1 MGSSA
6 KSFKMLGH
14 IVLALCLVQRSLSLT
29 LTKKN
34 EIQKSGDPFSDN
46 YIDEVLA
53 NLRDMVI
60 TNNLDP
66 AELPDAETGF
76 SDTVLGITWHGSA
89 KLYNGKFWGLST
101 IARTGDTSFNVDGTK
116 VRLTAHV
123 GVNRPSAHYDAR
135 AEFMGISVGAGVTAD
150 IADFEIYLDAEM
162 DILDGAGLQLTNFA
176 ISHVGKITVDVSG
189 LGPLNWILETLVSF
203 VDTFLKDWIVSLV
216 EGPLKDLIQ
225 DLLNK
230 YVPDIPH
237 TLM

>member
-1 MGSSA
+1 MGVLTM
-6 KSFKMLGH
+6 ML
-14 IVLALCLVQRSLSLT
+14 LLSLLSLSFILPISA
-29 LTKKN
+29 LVRVSPQDYAPLSPAPVSLPLKVR
-34 EIQKSGDPFSDN
+34 DPSSDD
-46 YIDEVLA
+46 YIDKILS
-53 NLRDMVI
+53 NLRDVI
-60 TNNLDP
+60 INNGLDP
-66 AELPDAETGF
+66 STLPDQTAEF
-76 SDTVLGITWHGSA
+76 SKHVLGIEVHGSA

-135 AEFMGISVGAGVTAD
+135 AEFMGIS
-150 IADFEIYLDAEM
+150 M

-176 ISHVGKITVDVSG
+176 ISHVGRITVDVSG

>member
-1 MGSSA
+1 
-6 KSFKMLGH
+6 L
-14 IVLALCLVQRSLSLT
+14 VLVSPQDYASLSPAPVSLP
-29 LTKKN
+29 LKVR
-34 EIQKSGDPFSDN
+34 DPSSDD
-46 YIDEVLA
+46 YIDKILS
-53 NLRDMVI
+53 NLRDVI
-60 TNNLDP
+60 INNGLDP
-66 AELPDAETGF
+66 ATLPDQTAEF
-76 SDTVLGITWHGSA
+76 SKHVLGIEVHGSA

-162 DILDGAGLQLTNFA
+162 DILDGTGLQLTNFA